1 MRVRYLFPCILL
13 GLAAPAAQAYLIGN
27 PLGPREQASDM
38 QPYVYNVFFGSPI
51 TSHGSIDSI
60 SIFQMD
66 FTNLPEFCDSFT
78 LRLLRPTEVSGVYQ
92 QYYTSQI
99 FGIYGPTNA
108 VQTYWLGEPVEVQ
121 PGDLF
126 ATYGGGISFSDDTLS
141 LDTYFFTGS
150 DFAPIDTGLIHLG
163 PQPYMGNRNYAAAVN
178 FVSAPGSTDVPEA
191 GSLAILLVGGISLL
205 GRRARRSEAQ
215 TQ

>member
-1 MRVRYLFPCILL
+1 MRVRYLLCCALL
-13 GLAAPAAQAYLIGN
+13 SLAGPAQAYLIGN
-27 PLGPREQASDM
+27 PLGPREQASDL

-66 FTNLPEFCDSFT
+66 FANLPEFCDSFT
-78 LRLLRPTEVSGVYQ
+78 LRLLRPTEAAGVYH
-92 QYYTSQI
+92 QYYTSQV

-108 VQTYWLGEPVEVQ
+108 VQTYWLSEPVEVQ

-126 ATYGGGISFSDDTLS
+126 ATYGGGISFSDTALS
-141 LDTYFFTGS
+141 VDTYFFTGS
-150 DFAPIDTGLIHLG
+150 DFAPVETGLIQLG
-163 PQPYMGNRNYAAAVN
+163 TQPYIGNRNYAAAVN

-191 GSLAILLVGGISLL
+191 GSLAFLLAGGISLL
-205 GRRARRSEAQ
+205 GRRGMRREDQ